1 MIRRNLLK
9 LTVAA
14 AALSMAAGP
23 ALAQVAAAA
32 EPVVIGVSIPSA
44 THGFM
49 GGLNW
54 HAQQTIDRL
63 GAANP
68 NVTFVLATA
77 GDAAKQVADIE
88 DMLATRDID
97 GLVVLPFESEP
108 LTDPVKQVKAAGK
121 FVTVVDRGLAEEGIE
136 DLYVAGDNTAFGRVA
151 GEYFRDNLKA
161 GGKIVV
167 LRGIPTTL
175 DNERVEAFQAALEGS
190 DKQILDMQHGNWNR
204 DDAFN
209 VMQDYLAK
217 YPEIDAVWAADDD
230 MAVGVLEAIAQA
242 GREDEMVVVVGAG
255 MKEIVKRIM
264 DKDPQLP
271 VNVTYPPALISSAIE
286 MTALHFM
293 SDAPMAGRYIIGSQL
308 ITPENA
314 ERYYFP
320 DSPF

>member
-1 MIRRNLLK
+1 MKRRNLLK
-9 LTVAA
+9 MPMAA
-14 AALSMAAGP
+14 AALSLMAGG
-23 ALAQVAAAA
+23 ALAQ
-32 EPVVIGVSIPSA
+32 EETKVIGVSIPSA

-54 HAQQTIDRL
+54 HAQDTIDRL
-63 GAANP
+63 EEAYP
-68 NVTFVLATA
+68 NLDFVLSTA
-77 GDAAKQVADIE
+77 GDPGKQVSDIE
-88 DMLATRDID
+88 DMLATRNID

-108 LTDPVKQVKAAGK
+108 LTDPVKMVKEAGK
-121 FVTVVDRGLAEEGIE
+121 FVTVVDRGLSEEGIE

-151 GEYFRDNLKA
+151 GEYFRDNLDA
-161 GGKIVV
+161 GAKIVV

-190 DKQILDMQHGNWNR
+190 DKEVLDMQHGNWNR

-230 MAVGVLEAIAQA
+230 MAIGVLEAIAQS
-242 GREDEMVVVVGAG
+242 GREEEMVVVGGAG
-255 MKEIVKRIM
+255 MKEIIARIM
-264 DKDPQLP
+264 ESDPQLP

-286 MTALHFM
+286 MTALNFV
-293 SDAPMAGRYIIGSQL
+293 SNAPMTGRYIISSQL

-314 ERYYFP
+314 EQYYFP

>member
-1 MIRRNLLK
+1 MKRRNLMKMPL
-9 LTVAA
+9 AA
-14 AALSMAAGP
+14 AALSLTMGAGF
-23 ALAQVAAAA
+23 AQDA
-32 EPVVIGVSIPSA
+32 EKVTIGVSIPSA

-54 HAQQTIDRL
+54 HAQDTIKRL
-63 GAANP
+63 GETYP
-68 NVTFVLATA
+68 NLEFVLATA
-77 GDAAKQVADIE
+77 PDVGKQVSDIE

-136 DLYVAGDNTAFGRVA
+136 DLYVAGDNAAFGRVA
-151 GEYFRDNLKA
+151 GQYFRDNLKA

-190 DKQILDMQHGNWNR
+190 DKEILDMQYANWNR

-242 GREDEMVVVVGAG
+242 GREDQMVVVGGAG
-255 MKEIVKRIM
+255 MKDIIKRIM

-286 MTALHFM
+286 MTALNFV
-293 SDAPMAGRYIIGSQL
+293 SSAPMTGRYIISSQL

-314 ERYYFP
+314 EQYYFP
-320 DSPF
+320 ESPF